1 MRLRDDHMGRVL
13 RRFVSKW
20 IVRGPLLL
28 GALVLLI
35 WTALG
40 RGWGEADPVA
50 SVVGVVFLLVSTM
63 WPKFSPAAATA
74 LPAAPGPTAV
84 PDGWVDRAEAGQV
97 VAAVLVRT
105 RRRWRGGDAVAI
117 TAGLHGAGGFGKT
130 TLARF
135 AVAQSK
141 VRKRFPGGIWFITI
155 GRDVRGRAAIAAKV
169 AAEMVRITGVESTA
183 GDDPE
188 QAGVQLGMLLA
199 SMPRT
204 LLVIDDVWEEEQL
217 RPFLIGAERRCLRLI
232 TTRNLSVL
240 PAHAARI
247 TVDRMTHAQ
256 AQLVLTKGLP
266 HLPEQAV
273 IDDLVEETGRWAL
286 LLRIANRVMSEQ
298 LSTGASANEVGRR
311 LLDRLRVQGPAASDP
326 QKDFNLNDTD
336 ERNRAVRASLAA
348 ATELLPIDGEHRF
361 VELGVFAEDEAVP
374 VALVARLWE
383 GSAGLDEITSRN
395 LCRQMANLSLLSL
408 DPSVPGGTVSLHDV
422 IRDHLR
428 AELSVRLPAVNAA
441 FLDALTSA
449 GEGGPEWWA
458 TPCEYL
464 RDFLVA
470 HLMDA
475 ERKPDAVALVTDFR
489 WVSMRLHHHGPT
501 APLRDLALV
510 PHADADI
517 LASHLE
523 RAAHLLTPTTPA
535 RGLDAVLRSRVPGG
549 AAWLA
554 AADAVLSGPALVD
567 RWTAPDLPSSA
578 LLRTLTHQAPVEELT
593 CSPDGTRLASIDIR
607 GRVRVWDA
615 SSGAQICEL
624 PRRSRMKELA
634 FGNDGAH
641 LLTVDGDG
649 IVYGWDLATGSELH
663 QFFPGE
669 CRATA
674 FSADGCRLFT
684 GLEDGTVTT
693 WDTYTG
699 ARLNGFQAPI
709 SKLGRLLVSQDGTT
723 LVFSRRGGVPSFSCD
738 ASTGS
743 GLQPLRGRPVAL
755 TADGA
760 HIATTRGRDV
770 AIWSKS
776 SGVRLYELR
785 DCLDVTVAAFNADG
799 TALAVGNHEGI
810 VEVWDLRTKTQ
821 VHRFHHGSLCSSL
834 GFSPDGLRL
843 TSASMDRTVRIWDL
857 AASSPQPQEISV
869 GVAAVSAD
877 GCRVATVSREGFSVW
892 DAVSGMQV
900 QRFAKGDGA
909 TGQELQFTSPLYGDQ
924 ADLLSA
930 AFTATGIRFAA
941 AADRETVG
949 VWDATGALLVQLTCA
964 GPLEQVELS
973 PLGEL
978 LATVDRQGTVS
989 IWEPTSG
996 MQKHQFP
1003 HHRIQRLVFSPDGSR
1018 LATHI
1023 PHDGTFVWDTASG
1036 SQVAHLGHPSA
1047 RALAFSLDNS
1057 QLAIIDRPANLRVV
1071 DIATD
1076 AIVHGFRGTRARAAA
1091 FSPDG
1096 KYLASASSN
1105 TISVWDSTT
1114 GEPLTSMRTDSDLG
1128 SVIWHPDSRAL
1139 FTGGRGILGYEFMA
1153 QTDAT
1158 RRRR

>member
-1 MRLRDDHMGRVL
+1 MGGLALVGSLTFLAWTVL
-13 RRFVSKW
+13 RE
-20 IVRGPLLL
+20 
-28 GALVLLI
+28 
-35 WTALG
+35 
-40 RGWGEADPVA
+40 GWGAGDPVA
-50 SVVGVVFLLVSTM
+50 SVLGVVFVLVSALVVMFGGPT
-63 WPKFSPAAATA
+63 PTPA
-74 LPAAPGPTAV
+74 PIAPGPLVV
-84 PDGWVDRAEAGQV
+84 PDGWVDRAEADQV
-97 VAAVLVRT
+97 VDAVLAPT
-105 RRRWRGGDAVAI
+105 RWPWRGDDAVAI

-135 AVAQSK
+135 AVAQPK

-169 AAEMVRITGVESTA
+169 AAEVARITGVDSA
-183 GDDPE
+183 VGDDPE
-188 QAGVQLGMLLA
+188 QAGAQLGKLLA
-199 SMPRT
+199 SLPRT

-217 RPFLIGAERRCLRLI
+217 RPFLIGAERRCVRLI
-232 TTRNLSVL
+232 TTRSPKVL
-240 PAHAARI
+240 PAHATLI
-247 TVDRMTHAQ
+247 TVDRMTYAQ
-256 AQLVLTKGLP
+256 ARLVLTKELP
-266 HLPEQAV
+266 HLPEHAV
-273 IDDLVEETGRWAL
+273 VDDLVEATGRWVL
-286 LLRIANRVMSEQ
+286 LLRIANRVMREQ
-298 LSTGASANEVGRR
+298 LSTGADADTVGRR
-311 LLDRLRVQGPAASDP
+311 LLDRLRVHGPAAGDP
-326 QKDFNLNDTD
+326 QKDFDLDDTD

-348 ATELLPIDGEHRF
+348 ATELLPPDGEHRF
-361 VELGVFAEDEAVP
+361 AELGVFAEDEAVP
-374 VALVARLWE
+374 IAMIARLWE
-383 GSAGLDEITSRN
+383 GVAGLDETTARS
-395 LCRQMANLSLLSL
+395 LCRQMADLSLLSL
-408 DPSVPGGTVSLHDV
+408 NSGIPGGTVALHDV

-428 AELSVRLPAVNAA
+428 AELSARLPVVNAA
-441 FLDALTSA
+441 FLDTVTSA
-449 GEGGPEWWA
+449 GEGGPAWWT
-458 TPCEYL
+458 TPHEYL
-464 RDFLVA
+464 RNFLIA
-470 HLMDA
+470 HLVDT
-475 ERKPDAVALVTDFR
+475 ERTSDAVAVATDFR
-489 WVSMRLHHHGPT
+489 WVRMRLHHHGPT
-501 APLRDLALV
+501 APLRDLSLV
-510 PHADADI
+510 PHADAAA

-523 RAAHLLTPTTPA
+523 RATHLLTPTAPPQA
-535 RGLDAVLRSRVPGG
+535 LDAVLRSRVPGG

-578 LLRTLTHQAPVEELT
+578 LLRTLTHQAPVEEMT
-593 CSPDGTRLASIDIR
+593 CNPDGTRLATIDIR

-624 PRRSRMKELA
+624 PRRSRMKEVA
-634 FGNDGAH
+634 FSNGGTH
-641 LLTVDGDG
+641 LLTVDGNG

-684 GLEDGTVTT
+684 GLEDGAVTT
-693 WDTYTG
+693 WDTHTG

-709 SKLGRLLVSQDGTT
+709 RKLGRLLVSQDGTT
-723 LVFSRRGGVPSFSCD
+723 LVFSRRGGLSSFSCD
-738 ASTGS
+738 ADTGS

-760 HIATTRGRDV
+760 HVATTQGRDV
-770 AIWSKS
+770 GIWSTS

-785 DCLDVTVAAFNADG
+785 DCLDATVAAFNADG

-810 VEVWDLRTKTQ
+810 VEVWDLGTRTQ

-877 GCRVATVSREGFSVW
+877 GYRVATVSREGFSVW
-892 DAVSGMQV
+892 DAVSGVQV
-900 QRFAKGDGA
+900 QRFAKGDGV
-909 TGQELQFTSPLYGDQ
+909 TGQELQFTPPFYGDQ

-949 VWDATGALLVQLTCA
+949 VWDSTGALLVQLTCA
-964 GPLEQVELS
+964 GPLEKVELS

-989 IWEPTSG
+989 IWETTSG
-996 MQKHQFP
+996 MQKHQLP
-1003 HHRIQRLVFSPDGSR
+1003 HHRTQRLVFSPDESR
-1018 LATHI
+1018 LATYV
-1023 PHDGTFVWDTASG
+1023 PNDGTRVWDTASG
-1036 SQVAHLGHPSA
+1036 AQVAHLGRHSA

-1057 QLAIIDRPANLRVV
+1057 QLAIIDRPADFRVV
-1071 DIATD
+1071 DIATE
-1076 AIVHGFRGTRARAAA
+1076 AVVHRFRGTRARAAA

-1096 KYLASASSN
+1096 KYLASASDN
-1105 TISVWDSTT
+1105 TIFVWDSTT
-1114 GEPLTSMRTDSDLG
+1114 GEPLTSMRADSDLE

-1139 FTGGRGILGYEFMA
+1139 FAGGRGVLGYEFMA
-1153 QTDAT
+1153 
-1158 RRRR
+1158 